1 MFTADEIPEKGYCVQ
16 SYSFS
21 SFKDL
26 EPKTTTKKSLQSGM
40 TDTTRDPQDQ
50 TWVSEYV
57 IPLML
62 NCSPLFRACI

>member
-26 EPKTTTKKSLQSGM
+26 EPKTSTKK
-40 TDTTRDPQDQ
+40 
-50 TWVSEYV
+50 
-57 IPLML
+57 
-62 NCSPLFRACI
+62 ACRVG